1 MRTAHGA
8 QSPRIVYIP
17 NLAGNCIS
25 PPSPSADGRV
35 DWPDTRGAAALA
47 AIPSALPMNPLD
59 AAAGTAAPAAGGHAP
74 RIGPE
79 DASAP
84 PSMAGT
90 PGALDVQHAAHLAA
104 AHAYMMAGGRPSSGG
119 EDELIKEQDRVLPIA
134 NVSRIMKNAVPPNA
148 KIAKDAKETVQEC
161 VSEFIAF
168 VTSEAGERCQ
178 QEKRKTINGEDIV
191 WAMEALGFDQYAQL
205 MKLYLQKYKEVT
217 KVDKAS
223 DYPTYDP
230 HGGVY
235 H

>member
-1 MRTAHGA
+1 
-8 QSPRIVYIP
+8 
-17 NLAGNCIS
+17 
-25 PPSPSADGRV
+25 
-35 DWPDTRGAAALA
+35 
-47 AIPSALPMNPLD
+47 MNPLD
-59 AAAGTAAPAAGGHAP
+59 AAAGAPVAAGLAP
-74 RIGPE
+74 RM
-79 DASAP
+79 AP
-84 PSMAGT
+84 DEGSTPGAVAGA
-90 PGALDVQHAAHLAA
+90 PGALDVQHAAHMAA
-104 AHAYMMAGGRPSSGG
+104 AHAYMMAGGRPSSSG
-119 EDELIKEQDRVLPIA
+119 DDDIIKEQDRVLPIA

-223 DYPTYDP
+223 DYPSYDP